1 MFKKCLVIL
10 FTLFVSYS
18 VFHRLGVSKP
28 VKVVKNKYK
37 ETDKAF
43 CSVLKDLNYQIKEYI
58 ISCKKN
64 KKSQDNPISQI
75 VCIDFYRSIVEKD
88 SFDILES
95 IQKQQ
100 KENSCK

>member
-28 VKVVKNKYK
+28 VKVAKNKYK

-43 CSVLKDLNYQIKEYI
+43 CSVLKDLNYWAKNNA
-58 ISCKKN
+58 ISCHNEGDKSDDYYEDKVLTCLVNSNYLLKVKILENMQKLKN
-64 KKSQDNPISQI
+64 K
-75 VCIDFYRSIVEKD
+75 
-88 SFDILES
+88 
-95 IQKQQ
+95 
-100 KENSCK
+100 CK